1 MSCISVRYPI
11 SDLLSENKYDYLQI
25 GKNQAFETGFFSRYL
40 HVFLSISWW
49 CSVLCPDIQIGVHGS
64 SILNVRV
71 VITDKMQ
78 NGTGRPLVHQP
89 NPFAGYLLSLR
100 IS

>member
-1 MSCISVRYPI
+1 MIIYRLVKTKHLRQEFVSH
-11 SDLLSENKYDYLQI
+11 
-25 GKNQAFETGFFSRYL
+25 YL

-71 VITDKMQ
+71 DITDKMQ
-78 NGTGRPLVHQP
+78 NGKGRPLVQQP
-89 NPFAGYLLSLR
+89 NPFACYLLSLR